1 MGMHKGKVIYA
12 TIYLSV
18 LFALTGCGGS
28 LGVSARD
35 DGKADLA
42 LFMDTGKAASAM
54 ISSIMAGL
62 YPSGGAQEG
71 VFTPERAAALE
82 KGLSGGGLESVRAR
96 ALSSSVLSLDATASP
111 ELFSS
116 MVSMG
121 ERSMK
126 LTLSPETMRGLYKSM
141 DAQTRGYA
149 DLFMAPVFTGE
160 TMGGEEYAALIAS
173 VYGAGIAGELSD
185 AVMEISLSAPKGKKA
200 SSCSDPGAKLSGR
213 RATVTVPLLD
223 LLTLDRDLSWEVG
236 W

>member
-42 LFMDTGKAASAM
+42 LFMDSGKAASAM

-96 ALSSSVLSLDATASP
+96 ALSSSVHN
-111 ELFSS
+111 
-116 MVSMG
+116 
-121 ERSMK
+121 
-126 LTLSPETMRGLYKSM
+126 
-141 DAQTRGYA
+141 
-149 DLFMAPVFTGE
+149 
-160 TMGGEEYAALIAS
+160 
-173 VYGAGIAGELSD
+173 
-185 AVMEISLSAPKGKKA
+185 
-200 SSCSDPGAKLSGR
+200 
-213 RATVTVPLLD
+213 
-223 LLTLDRDLSWEVG
+223 
-236 W
+236 